1 MKMAGRR
8 FGDDIQAKM
17 AARARRIIIAV
28 AVRLRDIM
36 EKSHRALNELNAIEW
51 QWREISSLSI
61 IIRMQSM
68 GNNSLAATEC
78 YFHKE

>member
-1 MKMAGRR
+1 MKMAGRK

-51 QWREISSLSI
+51 QWRD
-61 IIRMQSM
+61 Q
-68 GNNSLAATEC
+68 
-78 YFHKE
+78 